1 MRRTLNIGIGLGTAA
16 IVATMAAGVASATTG
31 GHQQAGGP
39 AAAAVSSVNRH
50 ITRAQARQIARA
62 KVPHSRVIETQ
73 SDDRHDRAVWKVE
86 LRTRRGQVV
95 VDVDKRT
102 GHAVVVRRG
111 GGGDDDAIAASRI
124 ASASWRGEPG
134 DDRGADV
141 IAAGHGRDARD
152 HDGARAERGDR
163 HDHDGR
169 HHHRGDRHDHDRGD
183 DGAGR

>member
-16 IVATMAAGVASATTG
+16 IVATMAAGVASATTA
-31 GHQQAGGP
+31 GHQQAAGP

-62 KVPHSRVIETQ
+62 KVPHSRVIEIQ

-86 LRTRRGQVV
+86 LRTRRGPVV

-102 GHAVVVRRG
+102 GHAVIVRRG
-111 GGGDDDAIAASRI
+111 GQ
-124 ASASWRGEPG
+124 
-134 DDRGADV
+134 
-141 IAAGHGRDARD
+141 D